1 MTPQEANRYIL
12 EGHRRLMNPF
22 YNLVMALL
30 ACTGLLVGNFN
41 RRGQGKIIS
50 CSIAAMVLIEAGDLA
65 FGNLCGKSLYF
76 LTLLYA
82 NLIVPFIVCLY
93 LLFFYNPAGSPAE
106 FKPERKI
113 MSFKPFK
120 YALLAAGFGS
130 AALLPFWSF
139 AESAPAPK
147 RERTEIHFSADQV
160 EENSETKV
168 ITATGNVN
176 IVREGTTLKADKIT
190 YDRKNDKITAD
201 GHVNIIQPDGTTVF
215 ADSAELEDKMSKGA
229 IHEVKMI
236 LADESRVAARRIK
249 QSENK
254 NKYFFYGVYS
264 PCDVCEDN
272 PSPLWQIKAR
282 KITHDAA
289 NKDVYYQDAFIQI
302 KDIPVF
308 YTPFMSHPTRRSNGV
323 PAFCR
328 RRCVPPL
335 ISAARSNS
343 AISGTSPTMKTCCFR
358 RF

>member
-1 MTPQEANRYIL
+1 
-12 EGHRRLMNPF
+12 
-22 YNLVMALL
+22 
-30 ACTGLLVGNFN
+30 
-41 RRGQGKIIS
+41 
-50 CSIAAMVLIEAGDLA
+50 
-65 FGNLCGKSLYF
+65 
-76 LTLLYA
+76 
-82 NLIVPFIVCLY
+82 
-93 LLFFYNPAGSPAE
+93 
-106 FKPERKI
+106 

-236 LADESRVAARRIK
+236 PPHQTVGKQKQIFLLRRLFTLRRLRRQPVPPVADKSAQNHPRRRQQRRLLPGRVYPDQRHTGILYPVHVAPRPDGQTAFRLSAA
-249 QSENK
+249 
-254 NKYFFYGVYS
+254 V
-264 PCDVCEDN
+264 
-272 PSPLWQIKAR
+272 
-282 KITHDAA
+282 
-289 NKDVYYQDAFIQI
+289 DAFHLLSRQLAR
-302 KDIPVF
+302 
-308 YTPFMSHPTRRSNGV
+308 TPLFLEHLRP
-323 PAFCR
+323 
-328 RRCVPPL
+328 
-335 ISAARSNS
+335 
-343 AISGTSPTMKTCCFR
+343 
-358 RF
+358 